1 MSTRKPA
8 TPLVATAT
16 ADALGSNALKFTKR
30 FNVQI
35 SGTMANFCAEGP
47 SSATWK
53 PVEGKHVQIFTN
65 ASADQDLSSSM
76 NILRSAYV
84 VKATLLEQKNGF
96 PVPLGV
102 RVSCIPGL
110 EHNDLGEKFAF
121 TSLPMTHNPT
131 PMTLFE
137 ADASAN
143 TSQEWRKM
151 YSEYNNTNLESHNVL
166 EVNNQNYVFV
176 HEHHP
181 VISLLKAN
189 SDLLGTELRDDQRID
204 GEWFKVSKTVL
215 STCCNTLKSKVLSK
229 LHVNNLMDLQVQL
242 KRLDSQAW
250 DDHSDVL
257 NEHSTMLGS
266 NLIDN
271 PYSFMARL
279 ELTYELQPQQ

>member
-1 MSTRKPA
+1 MSTRTKTA
-8 TPLVATAT
+8 TPLIATT
-16 ADALGSNALKFTKR
+16 ESSSSPKALQFTKR

-35 SGTMANFCAEGP
+35 SGTMANFSAEGP
-47 SSATWK
+47 SAATWR

-65 ASADQDLSSSM
+65 ASPDQDLSSSM

-84 VKATLLEQKNGF
+84 VKASLLEQKNGF

-102 RVSCIPGL
+102 QVSCIPGQ

-121 TSLPMTHNPT
+121 TSLPMTHNPM
-131 PMTLFE
+131 PLTLFE

-151 YSEYNNTNLESHNVL
+151 YSEYNATNLESHNVL

-176 HEHHP
+176 HENHP

-189 SDLLGTELRDDQRID
+189 TDLLGSELRDDQRID
-204 GEWFKVSKTVL
+204 GEWFKVSKQVL
-215 STCCNTLKSKVLSK
+215 STCCTTLKAKVLTK
-229 LHVNNLMDLQVQL
+229 IHVNNLMDLQVQL
-242 KRLDSQAW
+242 RRIDANTW
-250 DDHSDVL
+250 DEQSDVL
-257 NEHSTMLGS
+257 HEHTTMLGS

-279 ELTYELQPQQ
+279 ELTYELQPQS

>member
-1 MSTRKPA
+1 MSTRTKTA
-8 TPLVATAT
+8 TPLIATAE
-16 ADALGSNALKFTKR
+16 ASSPKALQYTKR

-35 SGTMANFCAEGP
+35 SGTMANFSAEGP
-47 SSATWK
+47 SAATWK
-53 PVEGKHVQIFTN
+53 PVEGKHVQMFTN

-84 VKATLLEQKNGF
+84 VKASLLEQKNGF

-102 RVSCIPGL
+102 QVSCIPGQ

-131 PMTLFE
+131 PLTLFE

-151 YSEYNNTNLESHNVL
+151 YSEYNATNLESHNVL

-176 HEHHP
+176 HENHP

-189 SDLLGTELRDDQRID
+189 TDLLGSELRDDQRID
-204 GEWFKVSKTVL
+204 GEWFKVSKQVL
-215 STCCNTLKSKVLSK
+215 STCCNTLKAKVLTK
-229 LHVNNLMDLQVQL
+229 IHVNNLMDLQVQL
-242 KRLDSQAW
+242 RRIDANSW
-250 DDHSDVL
+250 DEQSDIL
-257 NEHSTMLGS
+257 HEHTTMLGA
-266 NLIDN
+266 NLLDN

>member
-1 MSTRKPA
+1 MSTRKTA
-8 TPLVATAT
+8 TPLIATAT
-16 ADALGSNALKFTKR
+16 PESVNPKALSFTKR

-35 SGTMANFCAEGP
+35 SGTMANFGAEGP
-47 SSATWK
+47 SAATWR

-65 ASADQDLSSSM
+65 AAADQDLSSSM

-102 RVSCIPGL
+102 QVSCIPGQ

-121 TSLPMTHNPT
+121 TSLPMTHNPM
-131 PMTLFE
+131 PLTLFE
-137 ADASAN
+137 ADANAN

-151 YSEYNNTNLESHNVL
+151 YSEYNATNLESHNVL

-176 HEHHP
+176 HENHP

-189 SDLLGTELRDDQRID
+189 ADLLGSELRDDQRID
-204 GEWFKVSKTVL
+204 GEWFKVSKQVL
-215 STCCNTLKSKVLSK
+215 STCCTTLKAKVLSRI
-229 LHVNNLMDLQVQL
+229 HVNNLMDFQVQL
-242 KRLDSQAW
+242 RRLDSSNW
-250 DDHSDVL
+250 DDNSDSL
-257 NEHSTMLGS
+257 HEHSTMLGA

-271 PYSFMARL
+271 PYSFMARM
-279 ELTYELQPQQ
+279 ELTYELQPQS

>member
-1 MSTRKPA
+1 MSTRTKTA
-8 TPLVATAT
+8 TPLIATT
-16 ADALGSNALKFTKR
+16 ESSSSPKALQFTKR

-35 SGTMANFCAEGP
+35 SGTMANFSAEGP
-47 SSATWK
+47 SAATWR

-65 ASADQDLSSSM
+65 ASPYQDLSSSM

-84 VKATLLEQKNGF
+84 VKASLLEQKNGF

-102 RVSCIPGL
+102 QVSCIPGQ

-121 TSLPMTHNPT
+121 TSLPMTHNPM
-131 PMTLFE
+131 PLTLFE
-137 ADASAN
+137 ADTSAN

-151 YSEYNNTNLESHNVL
+151 YSEYNATNLESHNVL

-176 HEHHP
+176 HENHP

-189 SDLLGTELRDDQRID
+189 TDLLGSELRDDQRID
-204 GEWFKVSKTVL
+204 GEWFKVSKQVL
-215 STCCNTLKSKVLSK
+215 STCCTTLKAKVLTK
-229 LHVNNLMDLQVQL
+229 IHVNNLMDLQVQL
-242 KRLDSQAW
+242 RRIDANTW
-250 DDHSDVL
+250 DEQSDVL
-257 NEHSTMLGS
+257 HEHTTMLGS

-279 ELTYELQPQQ
+279 ELNYELQPQS